1 MSYSLI
7 DVFARGM
14 FADTFDAV
22 VSLLASLLAACAVVW
37 AGGRVWNRK
46 WTENTREFPFL
57 VFVQAVCLFITW
69 GVFGQAPKLLAELR
83 GDPSEMV
90 SPMNLAWHHFES
102 AHRQAKARCG
112 TAQEPSA
119 LAQAKYLAGE
129 TMEDA
134 DAFGKALP
142 FRDEDFTSQG
152 EMWLRLKDFLSKP
165 PARRDKIRDPQ
176 DGFYQNAAD
185 VCWRARR
192 TCEKRVFLRALEEVK
207 GEAWTWLLAE
217 LLVALVV
224 CGRCAY
230 ADIESIEPALLRKPK
245 FK

>member
-14 FADTFDAV
+14 FADTLNAV
-22 VSLLASLLAACAVVW
+22 VSLLASLVVACAVVW
-37 AGGRVWNRK
+37 AGGRAWNRK
-46 WTENTREFPFL
+46 WAENTREFPFL
-57 VFVQAVCLFITW
+57 IFALTVCLFITW
-69 GVFGQAPKLLAELR
+69 GVFGQAPRLLAELR

-90 SPMNLAWHHFES
+90 SPMNLVWHHFES

-112 TAQEPSA
+112 ASQEPPA
-119 LAQAKYLAGE
+119 LAQAKILAGE
-129 TMEDA
+129 TMAPA

-142 FRDEDFTSQG
+142 FRDEDFTGQG
-152 EMWLRLKDFLSKP
+152 ERWLRLKNFLSLP
-165 PARRDKIRDPQ
+165 PARRDKIEDSQ

-192 TCEKRVFLRALEEVK
+192 TCERRVCLRGLEKVSDAA
-207 GEAWTWLLAE
+207 GIWLLAE
-217 LLVALVV
+217 LLVALGV
-224 CGRCAY
+224 CGWCAY
-230 ADIESIEPALLRKPK
+230 ADIELIEPVVQGKKK